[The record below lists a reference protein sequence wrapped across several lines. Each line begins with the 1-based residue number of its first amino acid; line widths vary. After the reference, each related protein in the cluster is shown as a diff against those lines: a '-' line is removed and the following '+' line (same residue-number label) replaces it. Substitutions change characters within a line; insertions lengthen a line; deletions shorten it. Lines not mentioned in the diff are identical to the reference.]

1 MGERPDFKSGLFG
14 LDPQKVSY
22 YLRQLRNLQDKE
34 LTDLQARVQA
44 QRAENARLKQ
54 ERDALLAAQRD
65 HAERLYLQELMMSRA
80 RDVLQVMKQHTQQ
93 EIAELQRALEQRQEE
108 HRRKIDGIE
117 SQTEHYNQ
125 VLHTMLQEFGATM
138 HKFTTSS
145 FETLA
150 ALAPEFAPELEAAVE
165 ELEQR
170 QIEEPEAASMP
181 DAEQRPQP
189 QAEYANAE
197 GATAEEA
204 QAASNPGPQPA
215 PERPSAKDRQDKVI
229 QFKVKSVT
237 EKAGPL
243 RTAPA
248 PERLDAQPQVI
259 ARQEM
264 AAAPQVSPQRN
275 VAGGAAEV
283 SSSAFW
289 GNIQPYVGHE
299 DTAYESASLS
309 MEPEPWLT
317 EEAPEPMPAPLAAD
331 TAVYEPE
338 ESKESEAVSAEIMS
352 IRNRYIV
359 GKLAGED
366 LYDVNGRL
374 IVSKGS
380 TITPDMVDLAE
391 KAGRLPDL
399 IVNMKIA
406 GAGDEKR

>member
-54 ERDALLAAQRD
+54 ERDALLATQRD
-65 HAERLYLQELMMSRA
+65 HAERLYLQELMMTRA

-93 EIAELQRALEQRQEE
+93 EIAGLQRALEQKQEE

-138 HKFTTSS
+138 HKFTTTS

-165 ELEQR
+165 ELGQ
-170 QIEEPEAASMP
+170 QIEEPEAAPLP
-181 DAEQRPQP
+181 DAEQETQ
-189 QAEYANAE
+189 
-197 GATAEEA
+197 AEEA
-204 QAASNPGPQPA
+204 PLASNHAPQPAPQSA

-237 EKAGPL
+237 EKAGQL

-248 PERLDAQPQVI
+248 PERQESQPQVI

-299 DTAYESASLS
+299 DAAYESASLS

-317 EEAPEPMPAPLAAD
+317 EEAPEPIPAPLAQD
-331 TAVYEPE
+331 TPVYEPE
-338 ESKESEAVSAEIMS
+338 ESKESEAVSTEIMS

-406 GAGDEKR
+406 GVGDEKR